1 MSALLSGLLLLAAT
15 PTPTP
20 APSPAP
26 TVPISMLIN
35 RGGQASTYRGQSLS
49 EVAKQI
55 KLNLPADQPRRLDNS
70 DIKRLSAGVE
80 LTSSKAEAGPV
91 PAPARNLENSRKY
104 YWQKSYQDATK
115 HAQDAEAAVAAL
127 QSDVARLQRDF
138 YSRDDPY
145 QRDGVIKPA
154 LDRALADLA
163 RAQKELE
170 SARGE
175 PDRVMASAQREGAL
189 PGWFR
194 EPLTDRPLPPP
205 QAGARATV
213 PPPPGATPTRRR
225 PPTVTPVK
233 QDRELSD

>member
-1 MSALLSGLLLLAAT
+1 MHALLTGLLLLAAT
-15 PTPTP
+15 PTPIP
-20 APSPAP
+20 APLPEP
-26 TVPISMLIN
+26 TTPISVLLN
-35 RGGQASTYRGQSLS
+35 KGGQASVYRGQNLS
-49 EVAKQI
+49 EVAKQV

-70 DIKRLSAGVE
+70 DIQRLSAGVE
-80 LTSSKAEAGPV
+80 LTSSKAVTGPV
-91 PAPARNLENSRKY
+91 TTPARNLENSRKY
-104 YWQKSYQDATK
+104 YWQKSYLDAK
-115 HAQDAEAAVAAL
+115 KRAEEAEAAVPAL
-127 QSDVARLQRDF
+127 QAEVARLQREF

-175 PDRVMASAQREGAL
+175 PDRVMASAEREGAL

-194 EPLTDRPLPPP
+194 EPLTTRPAPPP
-205 QAGARATV
+205 QAGVRATV
-213 PPPPGATPTRRR
+213 PPPPGATPTKRR
-225 PPTVTPVK
+225 PPTPTPVQ